1 MFLFF
6 RLKRGLVMARGK
18 ASGYSLSARDIPTIL
33 GMLARGD
40 RDHDIAGWF
49 GVNQGRIAD
58 AKDGKWGL
66 PSAAPATGLP
76 PAGPPGIKGRRLR
89 AALEKIAV
97 LLDAGLTA
105 DAQALIKAARK
116 DYDRNEA

>member
-1 MFLFF
+1 MLTFMMEV
-6 RLKRGLVMARGK
+6 GMARGK
-18 ASGYSLSARDIPTIL
+18 ASGYTLKEKDIPTVL

-66 PSAAPATGLP
+66 PPALPSSLLP
-76 PAGPPGIKGRRLR
+76 PAGPPGVKGRRLR
-89 AALEKIAV
+89 GAVDKAITLLAAGKSS
-97 LLDAGLTA
+97 DGLSRL
-105 DAQALIKAARK
+105 QEALA
-116 DYDRNEA
+116 DYDRNEG

>member
-1 MFLFF
+1 MT
-6 RLKRGLVMARGK
+6 RGK
-18 ASGYSLSARDIPTIL
+18 ASGYSLSAKEVPTIL

-66 PSAAPATGLP
+66 PAAAPATELP

-89 AALEKIAV
+89 SALEKIGAA
-97 LLDAGLTA
+97 LDAGQIA
-105 DAQALIKAARK
+105 SAQALIKAALK
-116 DYDRNEA
+116 DYDRNET